1 MNIND
6 AVRKITID
14 EMKSQIVQMKYGL
27 IYEISNVI
35 FDRMENIADIDWDE
49 FVEGYFFD
57 DKAQIHVYDTE
68 DGLQAV
74 CFAEPSESEFVDK
87 EYELTGKYQSVGN
100 SIKKREYLNFDEDG
114 QVYVEY
120 TRLVDVI

>member
-35 FDRMENIADIDWDE
+35 FDHMENIADIDWDE

-57 DKAQIHVYDTE
+57 DKIQIHVYDTE

-87 EYELTGKYQSVGN
+87 EYELTGKYRSVGN
-100 SIKKREYLNFDEDG
+100 GIKKREYLNFDEDG